1 MRSIMAR
8 WTLAAAL
15 LCAGVLGAGAA
26 RTTGLGHHPRGLRAP
41 AARAARSAPPTL
53 RLRGGVEFEEIVDD
67 DTAAGEGMDA
77 AALGAL
83 RTAVEQLTRDPSLL
97 HTSEL
102 AFFRDYLASMG
113 ATLPRAAREPTSSKP
128 FRCPLRAAR
137 ARTRAKPRD
146 VQHSSG
152 PVCRARR
159 RMRARAARGTRND
172 VASPDFPCARRRR

>member
-146 VQHSSG
+146 AAQFRARVSRASTHA
-152 PVCRARR
+152 RARR
-159 RMRARAARGTRND
+159 ERN
-172 VASPDFPCARRRR
+172 AK